1 MIENFEIKTEK
12 KTIKSVYCKKCGKAQ
27 VVPFQIDQNNLILVC
42 KECLKNNAISVEKIS
57 VDEYKALAEQLK
69 VEE

>member
-1 MIENFEIKTEK
+1 MMENFEVKSEK

-42 KECLKNNAISVEKIS
+42 KECFKNNDLSAERIS
-57 VDEYKALAEQLK
+57 VDEYKKLMEELK